1 MNTDFTKTPSPAFI
15 LEERLLRQNLELI
28 ASVQQ
33 AAGVEIILAL
43 KGFSMWSVFPFV
55 KKYLSGATASS
66 LNEARLI
73 FEEMGC
79 KAHTYCVAYLPDEF
93 EEIMRY
99 SSHLVF
105 NSVAQYQRYRPQIE
119 RAVSTSS
126 ANSSEHISCGIRCN
140 PEFSEVE
147 TELYNPAAPGSRLGE
162 VAPALAGSLP
172 KGIEG
177 LHFHTL
183 CESSSYDLEKTLAAF
198 EKNFGHLLPQ
208 VKWVNMGGG
217 HLMTRKGYDTAHL
230 IEILK
235 KFKAKWGVDV
245 ILEPGSAIAWETG
258 VLVSTVLDIHES
270 RGVKT
275 AICDISF
282 TGHMPDTL
290 EMPYRPR
297 ITGASSEPVPG
308 KPAYRIGGVSCLAG
322 DYHSEYSFDRELQV
336 GDRLIFEDMI
346 HYTMVKTTMF
356 NGVRH
361 PDICILRESGE
372 LEVVRRFGYE
382 DYKGRLS

>member
-1 MNTDFTKTPSPAFI
+1 MNSKSETVATPAFI
-15 LEERLLRQNLELI
+15 LEERLLRRNLELI
-28 ASVQQ
+28 ASVQE

-55 KKYLSGATASS
+55 KKYLPGATASS
-66 LNEARLI
+66 LHEARLI
-73 FEEMGC
+73 YEEMGC

-93 EEIMRY
+93 EEILSY

-105 NSVAQYQRYRPQIE
+105 NSIGQYRRFRPMIPDS
-119 RAVSTSS
+119 V
-126 ANSSEHISCGIRCN
+126 SCGIRCN

-162 VAPALAGSLP
+162 VEPAFAAGLP
-172 KGIEG
+172 EGVEG

-183 CESSSYDLEKTLAAF
+183 CESTSYDLEKTLAAF
-198 EKNFGHLLPQ
+198 EKHFGHLLPK

-217 HLMTRKGYDTAHL
+217 HLMTRKGYNTEHL

-235 KFKAKWGVDV
+235 KFKAKWGVKI

-258 VLVSTVLDIHES
+258 DLVSTVLDIHES
-270 RGVKT
+270 RDVKT

-282 TGHMPDTL
+282 TCHMPDTL

-297 ITGASSEPVPG
+297 ISGASSEPVAG
-308 KPAYRIGGVSCLAG
+308 KPQYRIGGVSCLAG
-322 DYHSEYSFDRELQV
+322 DYHSEYSFDRELQI
-336 GDRLIFEDMI
+336 GDRLVFEDMI
-346 HYTMVKTTMF
+346 HYTMVKTSTF

-372 LEVVRRFGYE
+372 LELVRRFGYG
-382 DYKGRLS
+382 DYKGKLS